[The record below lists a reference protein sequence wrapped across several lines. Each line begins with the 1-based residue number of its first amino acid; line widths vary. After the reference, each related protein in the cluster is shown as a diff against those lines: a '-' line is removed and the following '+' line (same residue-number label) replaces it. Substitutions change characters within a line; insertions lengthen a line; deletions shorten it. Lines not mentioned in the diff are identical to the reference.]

1 MSSVEKSPQEPFF
14 QIHDP
19 EINVEEIMEEIESKL
34 KTRDITKEDVE
45 RISKIRL
52 SPFSKNSTREFD
64 ASLSANLFEKGISP
78 PKFTNPKLWFL
89 KGPLRWMISKF
100 VDFYALVDKKLSENR
115 VRAFFQLLH
124 EVVIIKKRQ
133 DLLGQKLDEFYQEY
147 SNNKYIAAK
156 GLHQT
161 TVYSPLSIRADCES
175 DHPPESEDLI
185 DLIKDS
191 QPILILY
198 PSSLTFLEYCN
209 SFQLNYRV
217 VTPFPEDVNLIR
229 RTITEFVTTQ
239 EKISPNNFV
248 LFHANACLFPS
259 GFWEGTLRQWRA
271 IEQET
276 KFLIRFRD
284 RSNYNIS
291 PFSDNLPLQID
302 STKIVE
308 YLRNLGFKNVTMH
321 PINNYGWINI
331 SFMNFPS

>member
-1 MSSVEKSPQEPFF
+1 VSSIEKSPHEPFF

-19 EINVEEIMEEIESKL
+19 EINVEEIMEDIESKL
-34 KTRDITKEDVE
+34 KSRDISKEDVE
-45 RISKIRL
+45 RISKLRL
-52 SPFSKNSTREFD
+52 SPFSKNSVREFD

-78 PKFTNPKLWFL
+78 PKFTNPKLWFF
-89 KGPLRWMISKF
+89 KGPLRWMLSKF

-124 EVVIIKKRQ
+124 EVVILKKRQ

-156 GLHQT
+156 GLHQS
-161 TVYSPLSIRADCES
+161 TVYSPLSIRVDFES
-175 DHPPESEDLI
+175 GYPPESEDLI
-185 DLIKDS
+185 NLIKDC

-198 PSSLTFLEYCN
+198 PANLGFLEFCN
-209 SFQLNYRV
+209 NYLLKYRV
-217 VTPFPEDVNLIR
+217 VTPYPEDVNLIK

-239 EKISPNNFV
+239 ERISPNNSV

-259 GFWEGTLRQWRA
+259 GFWEGTLRQWRS

-276 KFLIRFRD
+276 KFFIRYRD
-284 RSNYNIS
+284 RSNYNLS
-291 PFSDNLPLQID
+291 PFTDNLPLQID
-302 STKIVE
+302 SNQLVE
-308 YLRNLGFKNVTMH
+308 YLRKLGFKNVTIH
-321 PINNYGWINI
+321 PINSYGWINI